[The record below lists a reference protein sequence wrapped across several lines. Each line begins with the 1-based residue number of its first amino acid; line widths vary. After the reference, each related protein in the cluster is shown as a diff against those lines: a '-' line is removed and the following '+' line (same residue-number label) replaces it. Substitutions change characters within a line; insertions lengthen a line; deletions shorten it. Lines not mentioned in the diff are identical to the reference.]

1 MKNCIISLMSIIV
14 LVSCKKD
21 ISPSILSEAQNEDKQ
36 KVEACFSD
44 KQFPI
49 SDVGESYVEGEIDG
63 KKFRI
68 TAFKDGFEYLEN
80 LNRFFEKYDT
90 IHLDRE
96 KRGVSWQGLPYIF
109 NYTEEDQTNKNL
121 DFEVIFPSFRGD
133 SVKYAKFISQ
143 FDEKNKYFPI
153 GDRATPKEY
162 LEKIETNFD
171 IALALKGCII
181 GDNSQTY
188 RVTSN
193 GNQKDGYLRLADIK
207 YYKRSDN
214 KIYRRDLT
222 FEFEVNLYSNA
233 LAAPFKRIKKGK
245 MVLVI

>member
-1 MKNCIISLMSIIV
+1 MSIICFI
-14 LVSCKKD
+14 SCKKEL
-21 ISPSILSEAQNEDKQ
+21 SPSILSEAQNQDKQ
-36 KVEACFSD
+36 KAEACFSD
-44 KQFPI
+44 KQFPM
-49 SDVGESYVEGEIDG
+49 SDLGESYVEGEMDG

-90 IHLDRE
+90 AHLDRE
-96 KRGVSWQGLPYIF
+96 RRGVSWQGLTYVF
-109 NYTEEDQTNKNL
+109 NYAEEDQTNKNL

-133 SVKYAKFISQ
+133 SVKYTKFISQ
-143 FDEKNKYFPI
+143 FDEKNKNFPI
-153 GDRATPKEY
+153 GEMASDEEY
-162 LEKIETNFD
+162 LKKIETNFD
-171 IALALKGCII
+171 IRMTLKGCII
-181 GDNSQTY
+181 GNNTDNYIVS
-188 RVTSN
+188 SK

-207 YYKRSDN
+207 YYKRGNN

-233 LAAPFKRIKKGK
+233 LSAPFKRIKKGT